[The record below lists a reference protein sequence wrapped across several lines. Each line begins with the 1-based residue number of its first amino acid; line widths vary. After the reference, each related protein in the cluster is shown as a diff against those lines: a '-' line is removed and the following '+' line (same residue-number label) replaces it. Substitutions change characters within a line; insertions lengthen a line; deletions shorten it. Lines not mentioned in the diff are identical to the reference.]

1 MKLDELQSVEGRKLP
16 EAACKQQAFEH
27 ACKVMGETDP
37 AKLREIST
45 ELLKWVKNLGFD
57 FDRLRLELR
66 AELHGYAPYI
76 DQLKKAELLVV
87 HLAHKAWV
95 EHAQQGRSFMGWL
108 QCQRRDARDEQA
120 LERARAQRVDGE
132 LGRAKRK
139 AEADLAEATLKLEK
153 GRAERQVTSDLRKEL
168 TELRAQLAAQ
178 ADGQLQA
185 IQEARA
191 QALSDQAAELARMRA
206 ELKNLRKE
214 KGVMDFSGS
223 EYEYEEGED
232 LATEA

>member
-16 EAACKQQAFEH
+16 EAVCKQQAFEH

-45 ELLKWVKNLGFD
+45 ELLKWVKKSYDKLGFD

-76 DQLKKAELLVV
+76 DQLKKAELL
-87 HLAHKAWV
+87 
-95 EHAQQGRSFMGWL
+95 
-108 QCQRRDARDEQA
+108 
-120 LERARAQRVDGE
+120 DGE

-153 GRAERQVTSDLRKEL
+153 GRAERQATSDLRKEL
-168 TELRAQLAAQ
+168 AELRAQLAAQ

-206 ELKNLRKE
+206 ELKSLRKE

-223 EYEYEEGED
+223 EYEYDEGED
-232 LATEA
+232 LVTET